1 MKKRYAVACALW
13 LASTCA
19 LADWEHFESTGSAAI
34 QYMVGGVKKADGKMV
49 LVEYKRMAVQLT
61 PQGAV
66 KPQGLIVSDQ
76 FVAGCR
82 EGTRGLVVLL
92 KLNSSVHQDVG
103 GNLRALDHKK
113 YDPPQQVSQD
123 DKDATALATKVCGVT
138 PL

>member
-1 MKKRYAVACALW
+1 MKKRYVLAFALW
-13 LASTCA
+13 AASTWA
-19 LADWEHFESTGSAAI
+19 SAEWQPFESTGSIAT
-34 QYMVGGVKKADGKMV
+34 QYTIGAVKKAEENLV
-49 LVEYKRMAVQLT
+49 LVEYKRMGVQLT

-123 DKDATALATKVCGVT
+123 DKDATALATKVCSVT

>member
-1 MKKRYAVACALW
+1 MKKRYGWACALW
-13 LASTCA
+13 VASTCA
-19 LADWEHFESTGSAAI
+19 SAEWQPFESTGRAAT
-34 QYMVGGVKKADGKMV
+34 QYQVGAVKKMDGKLV

-61 PQGAV
+61 TEGAV
-66 KPQGLIVSDQ
+66 QPQGLIASDQ

-82 EGTRGLVVLL
+82 EGTGHLVVLL

-103 GNLRALDHKK
+103 GNLRALDQKK

-123 DKDATALATKVCGVT
+123 DKEATALATKVCGVT